1 MSCLRGH
8 LSNVISCDGFV
19 SPGDDIPGAA
29 AFPDTINNNRV
40 EEEETNWYGTFSG
53 TSQAA
58 PFVTGVAAL
67 YLEQFPSLT
76 PTALS
81 ALLQRDATA
90 GMLHENLMHVFSG
103 TPNLLLNTQQLS
115 R

>member
-1 MSCLRGH
+1 L
-8 LSNVISCDGFV
+8 SCDGIV

-29 AFPDTINNNRV
+29 AFPDTIHNNR
-40 EEEETNWYGTFSG
+40 EEEEEEKNWYGTFSG

-67 YLEQFPSLT
+67 YLEQFPTLT
-76 PTALS
+76 PTALT
-81 ALLQRDATA
+81 ALFQRDATA
-90 GMLHENLMHVFSG
+90 GMLHENLFHVFSG

>member
-1 MSCLRGH
+1 L
-8 LSNVISCDGFV
+8 SCDGIV

-29 AFPDTINNNRV
+29 AFPDDTIHNNLEED
-40 EEEETNWYGTFSG
+40 EEEEKNWYGTFSG

-76 PTALS
+76 PTALT

-90 GMLHENLMHVFSG
+90 GILHENLFHVFSG